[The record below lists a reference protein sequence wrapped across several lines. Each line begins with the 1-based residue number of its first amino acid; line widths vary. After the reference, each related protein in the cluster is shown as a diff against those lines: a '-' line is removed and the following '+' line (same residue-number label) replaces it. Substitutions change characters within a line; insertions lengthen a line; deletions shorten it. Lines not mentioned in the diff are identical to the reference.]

1 MQFKGATTNRLLGSD
16 SLTLTEPTYD
26 YTRDW
31 QALASRSIDLVSNDP
46 FAAAMVAAK
55 LISTHGPTGLRRRSL
70 ASFSLDRHTS
80 EEERALRR
88 GIEAAIDCC
97 RGRDWDAAG
106 LMTRK
111 EMSYALDWLATVMG
125 DAFAVR
131 VWAPGRPGARTGTA
145 WRLVRP
151 ERVQNPKDQANN
163 KNFYHGLELNDDGH
177 IIAIHIATYNVGQW
191 GQLSDRASTR
201 IPWYAPDGTP
211 NVAHKIGWKVPGML
225 RGVSMFAPMLLL
237 TKQLAGTVEAHV
249 TAKRA
254 QACNPIIYFVDDP
267 EEAAKAARADPTQSV
282 LGANT
287 KFNPLTVYYAKMG
300 NAVQFQTVNFN
311 GADFEAFMGVCF
323 RVLCSV
329 WQMPVEVALCQ
340 MGEASLSS
348 ARAGLDQLDRTA
360 QGWQNDAIE
369 QVEKPFDQS
378 IIAEQVARG
387 VIVPGAAGREALE
400 ACRYTRPPKY
410 STDRKKDAD
419 TVTALIAAGRSKTA
433 VFAEFGWDYEDE
445 VEERIRD
452 DTFERDARKAA
463 GLDPLPVDSGK
474 TADPAPEAEPTPPEA
489 KPKPPTDQEP
499 AP

>member
-1 MQFKGATTNRLLGSD
+1 MLFKGAQQNRLLGSD
-16 SLTLTEPTYD
+16 SLVITEPTYD

-31 QALASRSIDLVSNDP
+31 QALAARAIDLVSNDP
-46 FAAAMVAAK
+46 FAAAMVNAK

-70 ASFSLDRHTS
+70 ASLNADSHTS
-80 EEERALRR
+80 DEERALRR
-88 GIEAAIDCC
+88 GIEFAIDCC
-97 RGRDWDAAG
+97 RGRSWDAAG

-131 VWAPGRPGARTGTA
+131 VWAANRPGARTGTA

-151 ERVQNPKDQANN
+151 ERVQNPKEHPAND

-177 IIAIHIATYNVGQW
+177 IIAIHVSTYNVGQW
-191 GQLSDRASTR
+191 GQLSDRTSTR

-211 NVAHKIGWKVPGML
+211 NVAHRIGWKVPGML

-237 TKQLAGTVEAHV
+237 TKQIAGTIEAHV

-254 QACNPIIYFVDDP
+254 QACVPVIYYVDDP
-267 EEAAKAARADPTQSV
+267 KAAAEAARSGPDSI

-287 KFNPLTVYYAKMG
+287 KFNPLSVYYAALGSQVLFPTM
-300 NAVQFQTVNFN
+300 TFN
-311 GADFEAFMGVCF
+311 GQDFQQFMAVCF

-360 QGWQNDAIE
+360 QGWQDDAIE

-378 IIAEQVARG
+378 IIAEQVLRG
-387 VIVPGAAGREALE
+387 AIIPGPAGREALDV
-400 ACRYTRPPKY
+400 CRYTRPPKY

-419 TVTALIAAGRSKTA
+419 TVAALIALGRSKTA
-433 VFAEFGWDYEDE
+433 VYAEFGWDFEDE

-452 DTFERDARKAA
+452 DTFENAARDAA
-463 GLDPLPVDSGK
+463 GLDPLPVDAGK
-474 TADPAPEAEPTPPEA
+474 TVTAAPEPDPAPAEPTP
-489 KPKPPTDQEP
+489 KPPTAQEP